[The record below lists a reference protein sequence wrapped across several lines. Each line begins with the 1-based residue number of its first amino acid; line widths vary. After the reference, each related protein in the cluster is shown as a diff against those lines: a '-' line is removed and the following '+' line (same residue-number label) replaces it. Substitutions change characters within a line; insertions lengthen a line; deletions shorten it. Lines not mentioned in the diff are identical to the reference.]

1 MLGLTSQN
9 HTITSDAVAEDS
21 GIFDNLGLFNVHPN
35 LSTRGAYSIFTAIEN
50 STAAAGIRYHNL
62 RFSGRVYISHL
73 TTAAGQ
79 GHSYMWQPPALSCS
93 DSEILELIH
102 SLPPFFR
109 VAGKQKIPTAA
120 KLAGTGSFTKLP
132 VSLSLWHGFSFEDY
146 VCLLICLSE
155 CLSLAPPA
163 KDRPAGR
170 PGRGRGV
177 APKHSSS
184 GHHRRPGLTTLGAV
198 HFNIVRGTLART
210 VPASRRLHLAA
221 ATLPCS
227 SCEPVTMAAAE
238 LKTQPSQPSSAPKRS
253 AKRVAD
259 SQMGIDDLSASATPA
274 SKRECPSPAAVAS
287 PGTES
292 KYKVVVK
299 PRECFDVSKLSN
311 RLLQSAFDTCLKT
324 TAFQGFSIHHPT
336 NSVSVW
342 VRSLADVDR
351 LTHLQ
356 TLPVTADC
364 TVQVQ
369 AYLSSGSDLRRY
381 VVSGVDPGESPEG
394 LITALTCSTH
404 KIVTARYMGRGR
416 TCLVTLQ
423 GPRTPPS
430 RITYYGCI
438 LKFHVYKP
446 GVVHCYRCFRTGHM
460 RDSCPQPADTS
471 MESVETRTYKCG
483 LCQTDDHE
491 ITSKDCPVKQKALK
505 ARRQRKRR
513 QRSVTQ
519 EERDADIPTSNRFEL
534 LSPSEEDTPA
544 LVEPENACYEVPT
557 YSDAVKRGKKRVQ
570 QPANTP
576 KLSVTGTDDLA
587 KLDQQIQQLQMEVK
601 RLAQRRTHL
610 ARPAGPTAMRG
621 TDVPYA
627 ASVPELSCASASAP
641 VKMTPAELL
650 HFVARQLQ
658 ELSKVVLANLPP
670 Q

>member
-1 MLGLTSQN
+1 MW
-9 HTITSDAVAEDS
+9 A
-21 GIFDNLGLFNVHPN
+21 P
-35 LSTRGAYSIFTAIEN
+35 
-50 STAAAGIRYHNL
+50 
-62 RFSGRVYISHL
+62 SGR
-73 TTAAGQ
+73 
-79 GHSYMWQPPALSCS
+79 PPRHMRKKS
-93 DSEILELIH
+93 
-102 SLPPFFR
+102 
-109 VAGKQKIPTAA
+109 
-120 KLAGTGSFTKLP
+120 P
-132 VSLSLWHGFSFEDY
+132 VSSRLSSSGGVVLETPGPARPCTSFRALDHLPGVAVPRAGSGQHST
-146 VCLLICLSE
+146 VCAVLICCSPQLRCDSSVTGVPRLDQGTASVEKSKRDRNKESIGSRDHRPTGVPPLSAPW
-155 CLSLAPPA
+155 LNATPPSSLAPPA

-210 VPASRRLHLAA
+210 VPASRRLRLAA
-221 ATLPCS
+221 AALPCS

-238 LKTQPSQPSSAPKRS
+238 LGTQPSQPSSAPKRS

>member
-1 MLGLTSQN
+1 
-9 HTITSDAVAEDS
+9 
-21 GIFDNLGLFNVHPN
+21 
-35 LSTRGAYSIFTAIEN
+35 
-50 STAAAGIRYHNL
+50 
-62 RFSGRVYISHL
+62 
-73 TTAAGQ
+73 
-79 GHSYMWQPPALSCS
+79 
-93 DSEILELIH
+93 
-102 SLPPFFR
+102 
-109 VAGKQKIPTAA
+109 
-120 KLAGTGSFTKLP
+120 
-132 VSLSLWHGFSFEDY
+132 
-146 VCLLICLSE
+146 
-155 CLSLAPPA
+155 
-163 KDRPAGR
+163 
-170 PGRGRGV
+170 
-177 APKHSSS
+177 
-184 GHHRRPGLTTLGAV
+184 
-198 HFNIVRGTLART
+198 
-210 VPASRRLHLAA
+210 
-221 ATLPCS
+221 
-227 SCEPVTMAAAE
+227 MAAAE
-238 LKTQPSQPSSAPKRS
+238 LGTQPSQPSSAPKRS

-274 SKRECPSPAAVAS
+274 SKRECPSPADVAS

>member
-1 MLGLTSQN
+1 MCTS
-9 HTITSDAVAEDS
+9 
-21 GIFDNLGLFNVHPN
+21 
-35 LSTRGAYSIFTAIEN
+35 
-50 STAAAGIRYHNL
+50 
-62 RFSGRVYISHL
+62 
-73 TTAAGQ
+73 
-79 GHSYMWQPPALSCS
+79 
-93 DSEILELIH
+93 
-102 SLPPFFR
+102 
-109 VAGKQKIPTAA
+109 
-120 KLAGTGSFTKLP
+120 
-132 VSLSLWHGFSFEDY
+132 
-146 VCLLICLSE
+146 
-155 CLSLAPPA
+155 
-163 KDRPAGR
+163 
-170 PGRGRGV
+170 
-177 APKHSSS
+177 
-184 GHHRRPGLTTLGAV
+184 
-198 HFNIVRGTLART
+198 
-210 VPASRRLHLAA
+210 
-221 ATLPCS
+221 
-227 SCEPVTMAAAE
+227 
-238 LKTQPSQPSSAPKRS
+238 
-253 AKRVAD
+253 
-259 SQMGIDDLSASATPA
+259 
-274 SKRECPSPAAVAS
+274 
-287 PGTES
+287 
-292 KYKVVVK
+292 
-299 PRECFDVSKLSN
+299 PRC
-311 RLLQSAFDTCLKT
+311 
-324 TAFQGFSIHHPT
+324 
-336 NSVSVW
+336 
-342 VRSLADVDR
+342 
-351 LTHLQ
+351 
-356 TLPVTADC
+356 
-364 TVQVQ
+364 
-369 AYLSSGSDLRRY
+369 
-381 VVSGVDPGESPEG
+381 
-394 LITALTCSTH
+394 
-404 KIVTARYMGRGR
+404 
-416 TCLVTLQ
+416 VTLL
-423 GPRTPPS
+423 S
-430 RITYYGCI
+430 
-438 LKFHVYKP
+438 
-446 GVVHCYRCFRTGHM
+446 CFRTGHM

>member
-1 MLGLTSQN
+1 
-9 HTITSDAVAEDS
+9 
-21 GIFDNLGLFNVHPN
+21 
-35 LSTRGAYSIFTAIEN
+35 
-50 STAAAGIRYHNL
+50 
-62 RFSGRVYISHL
+62 
-73 TTAAGQ
+73 
-79 GHSYMWQPPALSCS
+79 
-93 DSEILELIH
+93 
-102 SLPPFFR
+102 
-109 VAGKQKIPTAA
+109 
-120 KLAGTGSFTKLP
+120 
-132 VSLSLWHGFSFEDY
+132 
-146 VCLLICLSE
+146 
-155 CLSLAPPA
+155 
-163 KDRPAGR
+163 
-170 PGRGRGV
+170 
-177 APKHSSS
+177 
-184 GHHRRPGLTTLGAV
+184 
-198 HFNIVRGTLART
+198 
-210 VPASRRLHLAA
+210 
-221 ATLPCS
+221 
-227 SCEPVTMAAAE
+227 MAAAE

-299 PRECFDVSKLSN
+299 P
-311 RLLQSAFDTCLKT
+311 
-324 TAFQGFSIHHPT
+324 H
-336 NSVSVW
+336 
-342 VRSLADVDR
+342 
-351 LTHLQ
+351 
-356 TLPVTADC
+356 
-364 TVQVQ
+364 
-369 AYLSSGSDLRRY
+369 
-381 VVSGVDPGESPEG
+381 
-394 LITALTCSTH
+394 
-404 KIVTARYMGRGR
+404 
-416 TCLVTLQ
+416 
-423 GPRTPPS
+423 
-430 RITYYGCI
+430 
-438 LKFHVYKP
+438 
-446 GVVHCYRCFRTGHM
+446 
-460 RDSCPQPADTS
+460 TS

-650 HFVARQLQ
+650 HLLPGNCKSFQRWCSPTFHRNDHSFESNAPPLCPAV
-658 ELSKVVLANLPP
+658 ELPGTCK
-670 Q
+670 